1 MNSIFTLFRCAVGLA
16 VLAVLSSGAAPIP
29 GLFNTGV
36 ANTGALLAA
45 GSIDPHWRMIQSADP
60 AFPGPNAIVLNDA
73 GFPIPPWLANGPAS
87 KWLAPQASQA
97 TGNQPGD
104 YTYRITF
111 DLAGLEPSTA
121 VITGRWSSD
130 NTGPAVLLNGVATGG
145 ISDGNFPALGNAFT
159 INSGFIDGINTLDF
173 VVNNAGTTPNPTG
186 FRAELSGTADPLLPP
201 GVPPTV
207 TTQPGSRAVSM
218 GETVNL
224 VVTALGS
231 RPLSYQWRF
240 NGGPIPNATNA
251 ALSLVGVTQAN
262 VGGYDV
268 IVSNPWGSATSQVAT
283 VRIILRLGP
292 SSRRTGLV
300 FSEIM
305 YHPADRADG
314 RNLEFI
320 EIHNSNPFQEDLS
333 GYRITG
339 DADFT
344 FPPGTI
350 IGGEGYLVVA
360 ASAADIAAVYGI
372 ANVIGGLTNNL
383 PNGGGTLRLRKRSG
397 GIVLEVKYSDD
408 APWPIAADGTGHSLV
423 LTSPTYGEADP
434 RAWSASAFVDGSP
447 GGGDPMATGPLEN
460 IVINE
465 ILAHTDDPVLDF
477 IELNNRSAT
486 SVDISG
492 CWLWHEAGTNG
503 SRFQVPAGTTLGP
516 RQSIAFDQTQLG
528 FALSANGDEVF
539 FLNPAQT
546 RVVDAVRF
554 GGQENGVAYG
564 RFPDG
569 APVLRELSART
580 PGASNAP
587 PLLHEV
593 VINEILY
600 NPISGN
606 DDDQFVELY
615 NRGGLPADIG
625 GWRFI
630 DGIDFTF
637 APGTMI
643 PAGGYLVVANNVS
656 RLMTNYTGL
665 TSANLFGNFGGRLSH
680 GGERLALGMPDYG
693 FATNGNVVT
702 TNVFYIVVNEVTYGD
717 GGRWGQWSDG
727 GGSSLELIDA
737 RSDNRQPSNW
747 ADSDETAKAPWTTVE
762 TTGALD
768 NGVGSY
774 AQLHVFLMDAGEAL
788 VDDVEVFV
796 PPAGPNRVANSTFE
810 TGITGWT
817 PQGTHLLSSLENNGG
832 FNSSRS
838 LHLRA
843 NTRGDIEANR
853 VRVPLTQA
861 LSTGTATIR
870 AKVRWLRG
878 HPEILLRL
886 KGNYLEAFGRLIVPA
901 NLGTPG
907 APNSVARPN
916 AGPVITEVLHSP
928 TLPAANEPI
937 RVVARVQ
944 DVDGVQSVTLR
955 YRLDPSATLNSLA
968 MVDDGTGGDATP
980 GDGIYTATIPG
991 QPANTLIAFRV
1002 EAADNFAA
1010 PATNQFPVEAPR
1022 RECLVRVGEI
1032 LPAGAF
1038 GTYRL
1043 WLTAAT
1049 VSSWSQP
1056 EKQLSN
1062 EPFDGTFVYGNSRVL
1077 YNASS
1082 HYSGSPYTSPGYNSP
1097 VGNACGYDIRFP
1109 VDEPFLGTD
1118 HMILDWPIRD
1128 DTNQREQL
1136 MFWFLEQYGL
1146 PNMYRRY
1153 VSLFVNGSKRG
1164 TIYDDVQQP
1173 GGETIEEFFSDD
1185 SEGSLYK
1192 TGCWEEFTDV
1202 GGREGGGSCTLNSL
1216 QLFTTTGGVKKTAR
1230 YRWVW
1235 RPRAID
1241 GTANDFTDL
1250 FNLVDAANAPT
1261 NGYQSAMESLVDIEH
1276 WTRTFA
1282 MNDLASFWDAFGNP
1296 NAKNTY
1302 LYKPAHD
1309 RWKLMCWDF
1318 DVGLGV
1324 FNDPVNDALFPNL
1337 GDTTMNRF
1345 HAYPAFVRLYWCALK
1360 EGVDTFFRTGG
1371 GSALDAVLDSKF
1383 AAFQANGIPLA
1394 SPAAIKTW
1402 ITGRRNFLLTQL
1414 NTVSNV
1420 FNVTGTNFITTN
1432 RNLITFSGTAP
1443 VNVHTITINGVAYTP
1458 VWLTVNSWR
1467 LQVPVN
1473 AGTNE
1478 LVIAGLD
1485 RLGNVVSNL
1494 TRTVEY
1500 TGVDELAEDNIIIN
1514 EVMYNPL
1521 VSDATYIELF
1531 NRSATY
1537 SFDLSGWRLNGVDF
1551 TFPQGTIITNR
1562 GLLVVCKDRAA
1573 FGNAYGWGIPAFDG
1587 FGGQLD
1593 DGGETLTL
1601 IKPGVTPAQDV
1612 VVDRVTYDDD
1622 PPWPAGADGLGAS
1635 LQLIDADQDNNRVSN
1650 WGEYSRSQSSNA
1662 PVWRYVSYTN
1672 SVGANP
1678 GNQLSLFLTNL
1689 ASDVYLDD
1697 ISFVQGSV
1705 AEAGTNY
1712 IANGG
1717 FESPLGPLWNVTV
1730 LATNSAIV
1738 SDVAHSGT
1746 SSLHLV
1752 FAAGSPQLTHFYQV
1766 LTNVVPQ
1773 GVPSNTICTIS
1784 FWFLPG
1790 TNSQI
1795 LQTRLNNVFKSVT
1808 DIRPP
1813 PPPPPVFPYT
1823 PGSTNNVAGTLPPFP
1838 PLWLSEVQP
1847 INISTL
1853 ADNFGDFD
1861 PWIELHNAGTMNL
1874 PLDGFTLAN
1883 SFSNL
1888 SQWAFPAGVVLL
1900 PGEFL
1905 VVWADAEPGETDG
1918 TNLHTSFRLNPT
1930 NGSVVLSR
1938 TVNGAPQIVDYLN
1951 YRDVGTNRS
1960 YGTFPPGQSSFRQV
1974 FYYPTPRGTNNPAAP
1989 PVTLFINEWMA
2000 ANASFIRDP
2009 SDQDFDDWFEIYNPG
2024 TSRVDL
2030 AGFTLTD
2037 DFARP
2042 AKSVV
2047 PAGISVPPQGF
2058 LLVWADEES
2067 GRTQPGGDLHV
2078 SFKLSQSAE
2087 QIALYDPAGRLID
2100 SIVFG
2105 AQTNNISQG
2114 RWPNGGPAPFYF
2126 MPTPTPR
2133 GPNVIPAA
2141 SPPVLSITLESNNTV
2156 TLVWSAQAGRSYLV
2170 QYKDDLNAP
2179 DWTDLGSPVNATGPT
2194 ALKVDQNNGG
2204 QRFYR
2209 VVLVQ

>member
-1 MNSIFTLFRCAVGLA
+1 MKLSFSHARLLVCLPVIVALNSE
-16 VLAVLSSGAAPIP
+16 AATIP

-36 ANTGALLAA
+36 SDANVPLAS
-45 GSIDPHWRMIQSADP
+45 GSVDPHWRMFQSADP

-73 GFPIPPWLANGPAS
+73 GFPIPPWLANGPGS
-87 KWLAPQASQA
+87 KWLAPQASQ
-97 TGNQPGD
+97 TVGNQPGD

-111 DLAGLEPSTA
+111 NLAGLEPSTA

-130 NTGPAVLLNGVATGG
+130 NTGPAVLLNGVSTGG
-145 ISDGNFPALGNAFT
+145 TSDGNFGALGNTFT
-159 INSGFIDGINTLDF
+159 INSGFVDGANTLDF
-173 VVNNAGTTPNPTG
+173 VVNNAGTAANPTG
-186 FRAELSGTADPLLPP
+186 FRAELSGTADPVLPP
-201 GVPPTV
+201 GVSPTV
-207 TTQPGSRAVSM
+207 TTQPGSRAVSV

-231 RPLSYQWRF
+231 RPLDYQWRF

-251 ALSLVGVTQAN
+251 ALSLVGITPAK
-262 VGGYDV
+262 VGAYDV

-314 RNLEFI
+314 RSLEFI
-320 EIHNSNPFQEDLS
+320 EVHNSNPFQEDLS

-344 FPPGTI
+344 FPAGTI

-383 PNGGGTLRLRKRSG
+383 PNEGGTLRLRKSSG
-397 GIVLEVKYSDD
+397 GIVLEVSYSDD
-408 APWPIAADGTGHSLV
+408 APWPVAADGTGHSLV

-434 RAWSASAFVDGSP
+434 RAWSTSAFVGGSP
-447 GGGDPMATGPLEN
+447 GDGDPVAAGPLEN
-460 IVINE
+460 IAINE
-465 ILAHTDDPVLDF
+465 ILAHTDDPLLDF
-477 IELNNRSAT
+477 IEVYNRSGAP
-486 SVDISG
+486 VDLSG

-539 FLNPAQT
+539 LLNPAQT

-554 GGQENGVAYG
+554 GGQANAVAYG

-569 APVLRELSART
+569 APDLQELQART
-580 PGASNAP
+580 PGTTNAP
-587 PLLHEV
+587 PLTRDI
-593 VINEILY
+593 VITEIMY
-600 NPISGN
+600 NPISGDSDDEFIELHN
-606 DDDQFVELY
+606 D
-615 NRGGLPADIG
+615 GGQSVDIG
-625 GWRFI
+625 NWRFI
-630 DGIDFTF
+630 RGINYTF
-637 APGTMI
+637 PAGTTI
-643 PAGGYLVVANNVS
+643 PSGGYLAVAKNAA
-656 RLMTNYTGL
+656 RLVTNYAGL
-665 TSANLFGNFGGRLSH
+665 TPLNLIGDFGGSLAN
-680 GGERLALGMPDYG
+680 GGERVALAMPDYG
-693 FATNGNVVT
+693 FTTNGSVIT
-702 TNVFYIVVNEVTYGD
+702 TNVFYIVVDEVSYGD
-717 GGRWGQWSDG
+717 GGRWGRWSDG

-737 RSDNRQPSNW
+737 HSDNRLPSNW

-762 TTGALD
+762 TTGVLD

-788 VDDVEVFV
+788 VDDVQVFI
-796 PPAGPNRVANSTFE
+796 PPAGANLVTNSTFE
-810 TGITGWT
+810 TGASGWT
-817 PQGTHLLSSLENNGG
+817 PQGTHLLSSLETNGG
-832 FNSSRS
+832 FNSTRS

-843 NTRGDIEANR
+843 NTRGDIEVNR

-878 HPEILLRL
+878 HSEILLRL
-886 KGNYLEAFGRLIVPA
+886 KGNWLEAFGRLTVPS

-907 APNSVARPN
+907 APNSAARSN
-916 AGPVITEVLHSP
+916 AGPAITEVLHSP

-944 DVDGVQSVTLR
+944 DVDGVQSVALR
-955 YRLDPSATLNSLA
+955 YRIDPSATLNSLA
-968 MVDDGTGGDATP
+968 MLDDGTAGDATP
-980 GDGIYTATIPG
+980 GDGLYTATIPG
-991 QPANTLIAFRV
+991 QPANTLIAFRI
-1002 EAADNFAA
+1002 EATDTFAA

-1049 VSSWSQP
+1049 VSSWAQA

-1062 EPFDGTFVYGNSRVL
+1062 EPFDGTFIYGNSRVI

-1082 HYSGSPYTSPGYNSP
+1082 HYNGSPYTSGGYDSP
-1097 VGNACGYDIRFP
+1097 MGRPCGYDIRFP
-1109 VDEPFLGTD
+1109 VDQPFLGSD
-1118 HMILDWPIRD
+1118 HLILDWPIRD

-1146 PNMYRRY
+1146 PNMYRRT
-1153 VSLFVNGSKRG
+1153 VNLFVNGLKRG

-1173 GGETIEEFFSDD
+1173 GSETIEEFFPED
-1185 SEGSLYK
+1185 SEGSFYK
-1192 TGCWEEFTDV
+1192 TGCWEEFSDT
-1202 GGREGGGSCTLNSL
+1202 GQFATGAGLCTLNSL

-1235 RPRAID
+1235 RPRAIN
-1241 GTANDFTDL
+1241 GTANDFTDM

-1261 NGYQSAMESLVDIEH
+1261 NGYQTAMESLVDIEH

-1302 LYKPAHD
+1302 LYKPDND

-1324 FNDPVNDALFPNL
+1324 FNDPVNDPLFPNL
-1337 GDTTMNRF
+1337 ASDPTMNRF
-1345 HAYPAFVRLYWCALK
+1345 HAYPAFVRLYWSALK

-1371 GSALDAVLDSKF
+1371 GSALDAVLDSKY

-1394 SPAAIKTW
+1394 SPVAIKTW

-1420 FNVTGTNFITTN
+1420 FNVSGSAVITTN

-1458 VWLTVNSWR
+1458 AWITVNSWR
-1467 LQVPVN
+1467 LQIPVTT
-1473 AGTNE
+1473 GTNE
-1478 LVIAGLD
+1478 LVFAGLD

-1494 TRTVEY
+1494 TRSVEY
-1500 TGVDELAEDNIIIN
+1500 TGADELAVDNIIIN
-1514 EVMYNPL
+1514 EIMYNPL

-1531 NRSATY
+1531 NRSTNY
-1537 SFDLSGWRLNGVDF
+1537 SYDLSGWRLSGIDY
-1551 TFPQGTIITNR
+1551 TFPPGTILTNR
-1562 GLLVVCKDRAA
+1562 GLLVICKDRAA
-1573 FGNAYGWGIPAFDG
+1573 FGGAYGWGIPALEG

-1601 IKPGVTPAQDV
+1601 IQPGTTPALDV

-1622 PPWPAGADGLGAS
+1622 QPWPASADGMGAS
-1635 LQLIDADQDNNRVSN
+1635 LQLIDANQDNNRVSN
-1650 WGEYSRSQSSNA
+1650 WSAGTDWKFFSFSRS
-1662 PVWRYVSYTN
+1662 
-1672 SVGANP
+1672 VGTAVA
-1678 GNQLSLFLTNL
+1678 TNL
-1689 ASDVYLDD
+1689 AMFFQTPVVAGDIYIDD
-1697 ISFVQGSV
+1697 LMLVQG
-1705 AEAGTNY
+1705 GTPGVGPN
-1712 IANGG
+1712 ILVNGG
-1717 FESPLGPLWNVTV
+1717 FEEPFAPAWRVGGP
-1730 LATNSAIV
+1730 ASNSVITT
-1738 SDVAHSGT
+1738 SVAHSGAASAHVIFASAT
-1746 SSLHLV
+1746 ALSLTNFSQV
-1752 FAAGSPQLTHFYQV
+1752 IPV
-1766 LTNVVPQ
+1766 LTT
-1773 GVPSNTICTIS
+1773 NTVYTFS
-1784 FWFLPG
+1784 FWYLSGSG
-1790 TNSQI
+1790 TNFSFRI
-1795 LQTRLNNVFKSVT
+1795 NTSFSSFVDPRT
-1808 DIRPP
+1808 T
-1813 PPPPPVFPYT
+1813 PYS
-1823 PGSTNNVAGTLPPFP
+1823 PGAVNSGVATLPPYP
-1838 PLWLSEVQP
+1838 ELWISEVQP
-1847 INISTL
+1847 ENVSTL
-1853 ADNFGDFD
+1853 ADNFGDND
-1861 PWIELHNAGTMNL
+1861 PWIELYNGGGTALSLDGYSLANNYTNLEQWTFPVGTTINAGEY
-1874 PLDGFTLAN
+1874 
-1883 SFSNL
+1883 
-1888 SQWAFPAGVVLL
+1888 LL
-1900 PGEFL
+1900 I
-1905 VVWADAEPGETDG
+1905 WADGELAEG
-1918 TNLHTSFRLNPT
+1918 TAGNLHAGFRLNTPS
-1930 NGSVVLSR
+1930 GSAVLSR
-1938 TVNGAPQIVDYLN
+1938 QVSGTSQIVDYFN

-1960 YGTFPPGQSSFRQV
+1960 YGTFPAGQASYRQV
-1974 FYYPTPRGTNNPAAP
+1974 FYFPTPGGTNNPGAP

-2000 ANASFIRDP
+2000 ANPSFLRDP
-2009 SDQDFDDWFEIYNPG
+2009 ADQDFDDWFEIYNPS

-2037 DFARP
+2037 DFLRP
-2042 AKSVV
+2042 GKSVI
-2047 PAGISVPPQGF
+2047 PAGVSIAPLGY

-2067 GRTQPGGDLHV
+2067 SQTQTNGDLHV
-2078 SFKLSQSAE
+2078 GFKLSQSGE
-2087 QIALYDPAGRLID
+2087 QIGLYDPAGRQID
-2100 SIVFG
+2100 SVVF
-2105 AQTNNISQG
+2105 AVQNNNISQG
-2114 RWPNGGPAPFYF
+2114 RWPNGGPAPFYA

-2133 GPNVIPAA
+2133 ASNVIAA
-2141 SPPVLSITLESNNTV
+2141 ANPPVLSVTLGANNTV
-2156 TLVWSAQAGRSYLV
+2156 TLVWSAQAGSSYRV
-2170 QYKDDLNAP
+2170 QSKDDLNAVN
-2179 DWTDLGSPVNATGPT
+2179 WTNLGTPVNATEPT
-2194 ALKVDQNNGG
+2194 ASFTDQNDGA

-2209 VVLVQ
+2209 VTLIP